1 MKLVIP
7 LAGFGTRLRP
17 HTFTKPKPLINVA
30 GKPVLTHILDP
41 LVNLGVDEMVFIV
54 GHLGEHI
61 QAYVSSH
68 YNVQARYVEQKEL
81 RGQAHALHLA
91 REHLTGPLLIVFV
104 DTIFEADLS
113 QLPTDCDGVFYVKEV
128 EDPRR
133 FGIAI
138 LDENRRFVTRVV
150 EKPQDPVS
158 NLAVIGAY
166 YIREGERL
174 RDAVAELLRRD
185 IKTKGEYYLA
195 DALQLMIDDGAKFR
209 AVTVDV
215 WEDCGTPEA
224 VLQTNRYLLTKT
236 GGRAGSVQDTII
248 VPPVYIAD
256 SAVVEHSVIGPYVT
270 IAEGAVV
277 RRSIIKDS
285 IIHAG
290 AHIED
295 AMLKRSLIGDNA
307 RVRGSYQQLNVGD
320 SSLVDAT
327 GNGYQE

>member
-1 MKLVIP
+1 MKVVIP

-17 HTFTKPKPLINVA
+17 HTFTKPKPLVNVA
-30 GKPVLTHILDP
+30 GKPVLAHILDP
-41 LVNLGVDEMVFIV
+41 LVSVGVEEMVFIV
-54 GHLGEHI
+54 GHLGEQI
-61 QAYVSSH
+61 QKYVAEH
-68 YNVQARYVEQKEL
+68 YNVRAHYVEQKEL
-81 RGQAHALHLA
+81 KGQAHALHLA
-91 REHLTGPLLIVFV
+91 REHLTGPLLVIFV

-113 QLPTDCDGVFYVKEV
+113 RLPTDCDGIFYVKEV

-138 LDENRRFVTRVV
+138 LDEEQRYVARVV
-150 EKPQDPVS
+150 EKPKDPVS

-174 RDAVAELLRRD
+174 RDAVGELLRRD

-195 DALQLMIDDGAKFR
+195 DALQLMIDDGAKFIP
-209 AVTVDV
+209 VTVDV
-215 WEDCGTPEA
+215 WEDCGKPEA

-236 GGRAGSVQDTII
+236 GGRVGGSRDSII

-256 SAVVEHSVIGPYVT
+256 SAKVEHSVIGPYVT

-285 IIHAG
+285 IINAG
-290 AHIED
+290 ACIED
-295 AMLKRSLIGDNA
+295 AMLNLSIIGDNA
-307 RVRGSYQQLNVGD
+307 HVRGSYDQLNVGD

-327 GNGYQE
+327 GHGYDE